1 MGTLPAGLVER
12 ELQAVEVLIAE
23 SLRSEEPLLTEIA
36 QYVVGAGGKRV
47 RPLLT
52 LLAFRAVGGKDPQ
65 PAVRI
70 AAALELLHSATLLHD
85 DINDRGVTRRGRL
98 AAFRKYGALNALVTG
113 DFLFVKAF
121 AIGGKFAPEIVDLTA
136 AVATSLAEGEILQR
150 RLNNDVQISP
160 MQYLDV
166 VRRKTA
172 MPLSL
177 GARLGAYLGGA
188 RDSRLE
194 HLARYGLNVG
204 IAFQIMDD
212 ILDVVGD
219 EAVLG
224 KRVGSDVWEGNVT
237 LPAIHALNDG
247 ATIDPALLAR
257 LLRKK
262 RKTDAEVRR
271 ALSMI
276 QDSGAVEKARA
287 DAGRYASEAKG
298 ALDTFP
304 TGTHRDALLA
314 LADFV
319 VSRQR

>member
-1 MGTLPAGLVER
+1 MGPLPAGLVER

-150 RLNNDVQISP
+150 RVKKDMPNFP
-160 MQYLDV
+160 MQYLEV
-166 VRRKTA
+166 V
-172 MPLSL
+172 
-177 GARLGAYLGGA
+177 
-188 RDSRLE
+188 
-194 HLARYGLNVG
+194 
-204 IAFQIMDD
+204 
-212 ILDVVGD
+212 
-219 EAVLG
+219 
-224 KRVGSDVWEGNVT
+224 
-237 LPAIHALNDG
+237 
-247 ATIDPALLAR
+247 
-257 LLRKK
+257 
-262 RKTDAEVRR
+262 
-271 ALSMI
+271 
-276 QDSGAVEKARA
+276 
-287 DAGRYASEAKG
+287 
-298 ALDTFP
+298 
-304 TGTHRDALLA
+304 
-314 LADFV
+314 
-319 VSRQR
+319 